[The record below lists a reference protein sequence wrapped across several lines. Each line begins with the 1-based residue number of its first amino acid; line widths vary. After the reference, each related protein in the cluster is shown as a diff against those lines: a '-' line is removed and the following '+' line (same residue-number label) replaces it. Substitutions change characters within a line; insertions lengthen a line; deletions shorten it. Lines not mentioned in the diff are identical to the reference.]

1 MLGFDDLSDA
11 HNFLSDH
18 SIALFTNPN
27 SPDAEKIL
35 DCRNAH
41 TKLTQV
47 YEDKY
52 RKVMIRGA
60 I

>member
-1 MLGFDDLSDA
+1 MLGFDDLPDA
-11 HNFLSDH
+11 HSFLSDH
-18 SIALFTNPN
+18 SIAIFTNPN
-27 SPDAEKIL
+27 SPEAEKVL
-35 DCRNAH
+35 DCKIAH
-41 TKLTQV
+41 AKLSQS